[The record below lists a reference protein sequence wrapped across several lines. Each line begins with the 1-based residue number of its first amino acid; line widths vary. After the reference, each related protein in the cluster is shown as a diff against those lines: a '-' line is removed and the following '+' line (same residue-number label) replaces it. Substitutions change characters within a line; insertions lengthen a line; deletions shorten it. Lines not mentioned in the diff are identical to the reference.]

1 MSLGLARIIV
11 IANDERLGRRLA
23 GALERRGH
31 QPVIAGTGKA
41 GVEEFADQGAS
52 AILAVLPLSDMSGS
66 ELSRRLRQID
76 GSAVFIVAGVD
87 RDVRSAIDAFDL
99 GAYEYLEEFDEGGGN
114 LLSVIGRAVGSR
126 REDLRLRYLH
136 QKDAPPAG
144 LSAIG
149 GSSPAM
155 QKVAKVLR
163 QVCRRTSKNAPTILL
178 RGETGTGKGFVARWL
193 HFHSVRRNQAFI
205 AVNCAALPANLI
217 ESELFGYERGA
228 FTDAK
233 SGRPGL
239 FEAADGGTLFLDE
252 IGAVPLDLQ
261 AKLLTALEEKKIRRI
276 GGRQAA
282 AVDVQIIAATH
293 EDLEARVT
301 RGGFRA
307 DLYHRLNVVSVVL
320 PPLRE
325 RGDDIFALAES
336 FVAAICREYGMPA
349 RTLTEEARAWITQ
362 YRWPGNV
369 RELRNRL
376 ERIIL
381 LENDEFIDA
390 SHFGPAPSMPPNV
403 QVKGTSGGIRIS
415 LPEQGVP
422 LEELERAVLC
432 EALSRCQ
439 GNVSRAARFLS
450 ISRQTL
456 IYRMKKHGLGPRAAV
471 AKDLDEAP
479 QSGVKRT
486 REIAKEG

>member
-1 MSLGLARIIV
+1 MSRDQARIV
-11 IANDERLGRRLA
+11 VVASDERLGRRLS

-31 QPVIAGTGKA
+31 EPVLVATGEA
-41 GVEEFADQGAS
+41 AVEEFSSHGAS
-52 AILAVLPLSDMSGS
+52 AVLIVLPLQDMTGPELAS
-66 ELSRRLRQID
+66 ELR
-76 GSAVFIVAGVD
+76 SADANALFIMTGAD

-99 GAYEYLEEFDEGGGN
+99 GAYEYLETVGEGGAQ

-144 LSAIG
+144 LGVLGAKSA
-149 GSSPAM
+149 AM
-155 QKVAKVLR
+155 QNVASVLR
-163 QVCRRTSKNAPTILL
+163 QVCRRSSKNAPTILL

-193 HFHSVRRNQAFI
+193 HYNMVRRNQAFI
-205 AVNCAALPANLI
+205 AVNCAALPASLI

-261 AKLLTALEEKKIRRI
+261 AKLLTAIEEKKVRRV

-282 AVDVQIIAATH
+282 NVDIQIIAATH
-293 EDLEARVT
+293 EDLESRVKE
-301 RGGFRA
+301 GGFRS

-325 RGDDIFALAES
+325 RGDDVLVLAES
-336 FVAAICREYGMPA
+336 FVESICREYGMPPRPLTDGA
-349 RTLTEEARAWITQ
+349 RVWIRR
-362 YRWPGNV
+362 YSWPGNI

-381 LENDEFIDA
+381 LENDEVIRA
-390 SHFGPAPSMPPNV
+390 EHFGVAPSAPPNV
-403 QVKGTSGGIRIS
+403 HVTDGPSGVHVS
-415 LPEQGVP
+415 LPEEGVS
-422 LEELERAVLC
+422 LEELERAVLG
-432 EALSRCQ
+432 EALARCH

-456 IYRMKKHGLGPRAAV
+456 IYRMKKHGLGTRV
-471 AKDLDEAP
+471 FSGKGTDEAP
-479 QSGVKRT
+479 ESGIKRV
-486 REIAKEG
+486 RKAAIGS